1 MPAKKEVKNE
11 VPRAAKGMRDLMG
24 KEYYAYQ
31 GFFEKASEISA
42 YYGFKPIETPILEET
57 RLYTSG
63 VGESTDVV
71 EKEMYEV
78 KSKGSAQLSLRPEY
92 TAGVVRAYIENGMQ
106 SYSQPVMLYYYGTCY
121 RHERPQKGRF
131 REFRQFGLEV
141 LGTEKSIADAIVIKT
156 TMTILDEA
164 GHKNLSLQINSIG
177 DKACRGNYKKELVNY
192 YKRHLSSACKDCKIR
207 AKNNPLRLL
216 DCKDPK
222 CAPIKE
228 SAPQSVA
235 YLCED
240 CKQHFKEVL
249 EYLENLKIEYTI
261 NPSLVR
267 GLDYYTRTV
276 FEIVSK
282 TTPKEVV
289 PVSEIKKDDATE
301 ETKKGKVEGEEPDTE
316 PEVSPLGLALAG
328 GGRYDYLARTIGNKK
343 DVPGVGVGIGV
354 DRVVMSESFNE
365 DLVPRILKKPKVF
378 FIQLG
383 FSAKLHS
390 LAIIEI
396 LRKARVPILQS
407 LSKDSLGTQLST
419 AEKLKIPYTIILGQ
433 KEVID
438 GTVIVRNM
446 DNRSQEEIKVEK
458 LADYVKKLK

>member
-1 MPAKKEVKNE
+1 MPGKKEVKNNE
-11 VPRAAKGMRDLMG
+11 VPRAAKGMRDLLG

-63 VGESTDVV
+63 VGESTDIV

-78 KSKGSAQLSLRPEY
+78 KSKGNSQLSLRPEY
-92 TAGVVRAYIENGMQ
+92 TAGVIRAYIENGMQ
-106 SYSQPVMLYYYGTCY
+106 SYSQPVMLYYYGNCY

-141 LGTEKSIADAIVIKT
+141 LGTEKSIADAIVIKVA
-156 TMTILDEA
+156 MTILDEA
-164 GHKNLSLQINSIG
+164 GHKDLSLQINSIG

-192 YKRHLSSACKDCKIR
+192 YKRHLNSACKDCKIR

-216 DCKDPK
+216 DCKNPK
-222 CAPIKE
+222 CQPIKE
-228 SAPQSVA
+228 AAPQSVA
-235 YLCED
+235 YLCEA

-282 TTPKEVV
+282 TKLKETGAEAKEV
-289 PVSEIKKDDATE
+289 A
-301 ETKKGKVEGEEPDTE
+301 GEEKPVESVEADPPATM
-316 PEVSPLGLALAG
+316 GLALAG
-328 GGRYDYLARTIGNKK
+328 GGRYDYLAKAIGNKK
-343 DVPGVGVGIGV
+343 DVPGIGVGIGV
-354 DRVVMSESFNE
+354 DRVVMSETFNE
-365 DLVPRILKKPKVF
+365 NLVPRILKKPKVF

-396 LRKARVPILQS
+396 LRKAKVPLLQS